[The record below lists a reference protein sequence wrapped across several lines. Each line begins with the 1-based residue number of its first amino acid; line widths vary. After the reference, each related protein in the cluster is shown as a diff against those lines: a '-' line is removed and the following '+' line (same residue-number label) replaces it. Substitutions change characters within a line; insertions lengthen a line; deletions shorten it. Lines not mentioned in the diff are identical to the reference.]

1 MTTRNLDALF
11 EPNAIALIG
20 ASNRPGSVGQVLA
33 RNLLESGFAG
43 PVMPVNPKSAA
54 IRSALAYASVADLP
68 VTPDLAVIAT
78 PAETVPGLIAD
89 LGARGCRAAV
99 VISAGFGAP
108 GLRQQMLEA
117 SRPHLLRIVGPNC
130 LGFISPG
137 RGVNASFAQ
146 LTPRKGG
153 LALVAQS
160 GAITTAAL
168 DWADGKGLGFS
179 HVVTLGDTADVDFGD
194 LLDYLAQDLAT
205 KAILLYVESV
215 GDARKFMSAGRI
227 AARAKPVVVIKAGR
241 SAAGAKAAY
250 SHTGAL
256 AGADAVYDAAI
267 RRAGMLRVKELRE
280 LFDAV
285 STLSAR
291 FDVRGDRLAILTNG
305 GGAGVLAVDA
315 LSTRGGRLADLSPAT
330 VIALDK
336 VLPATWSHGNPVDII
351 GDAPP
356 ERYADAVEALLGEP
370 EADAILILNC
380 PTAVT
385 DSTQAARSV
394 LSALKAKPTR
404 RPVLTCWLGDHSAAG
419 GRRLFAA
426 EGLPGHE
433 TPDEAV
439 RAFVHLVDH
448 ARNQAMLQQ
457 TPPSGPEPIDRQGAR
472 TIVRTALSQGRTRL
486 TEPEAKDLLRAYGFP
501 VVDSRIAKTPA
512 EAEAMAATMGP
523 GPFALKI
530 FSPDISHKTDVGG
543 VALNLADAVDVRR
556 AADAMLASVSRKAP
570 EARMDGFILQ
580 PMIQRPQARE
590 LICGLSVDPTFGP
603 VVLFGQ
609 GGVAVEVLA
618 DRVVGLPPLNQVLA
632 KEMVGRTR
640 VAAMLKAFRDRQA
653 VDEDALAQALERL
666 SMLAI
671 DLPEVAELDINP
683 LLADHE
689 GVLALDARISLTREP
704 RQRMAIHPYPSHLDS
719 TFVSSSGDVVQIR
732 PVRPQD
738 APKLT
743 DLVAKTSADDVHLR
757 FRSGLRSLPV
767 ALAARLSQI
776 DYDREMALAALAPNG
791 DILGVSRLVSDPEGE
806 TAEFALL
813 IRTDMQNHGLGRHLL
828 QAIVD
833 YGRQQGL
840 RQIWGEILSGNDRM
854 IGLASALGFKRT
866 DCDDVTLVRVAKP
879 LE

>member
-11 EPNAIALIG
+11 EPRAIALIG

-43 PVMPVNPKSAA
+43 PVMPVNPKASA
-54 IRSALAYASVADLP
+54 IRSALCYASVADLP
-68 VTPDLAVIAT
+68 MTPDLAVIAT

-99 VISAGFGAP
+99 VISAGLGN
-108 GLRQQMLEA
+108 GELRQQMLDA

-130 LGFISPG
+130 LGFLSPG
-137 RGVNASFAQ
+137 RGINASFAQ

-168 DWADGKGLGFS
+168 DWADGRGLGFS

-194 LLDYLAQDLAT
+194 LLDYLAQDQAT

-315 LSTRGGRLADLSPAT
+315 LATRGGRLAELSPAT
-330 VIALDK
+330 IEALNA

-351 GDAPP
+351 GDAQPD
-356 ERYADAVEALLGEP
+356 RYAAAVDAVLREP

-380 PTAVT
+380 PVAVA
-385 DSTQAARSV
+385 DSTAAAQAVIES
-394 LSALKAKPTR
+394 LKARPTR
-404 RPVLTCWLGDHSAAG
+404 RPVLTCWLGETSVVGA
-419 GRRLFAA
+419 RRLFAERA
-426 EGLPGHE
+426 MPSHE

-439 RAFVHLVDH
+439 RAFMHLVDH

-457 TPPSGPEPIDRQGAR
+457 TPPAGPEPLNRAGAR
-472 TIVRTALSQGRTRL
+472 AIVEAALAEGRKAL
-486 TEPEAKDLLRAYGFP
+486 TEPEAKDVLRAYGFP
-501 VVDSRIAKTPA
+501 VVDSRVAADPA
-512 EAEAMAATMGP
+512 QAGALARAMGD

-530 FSPDISHKTDVGG
+530 FSPDITHKTDVGG
-543 VALNLADAVDVRR
+543 VALNLIEPEDVET
-556 AADAMLASVSRKAP
+556 AAKAMLRSVARLAPKA
-570 EARMDGFILQ
+570 RIDGFIVQ
-580 PMIQRPQARE
+580 PMISRPQARE

-640 VAAMLKAFRDRQA
+640 VSKMLKAFRDRQA

-666 SMLAI
+666 SLLAI
-671 DLPEVAELDINP
+671 ELPEVAELDINP

-689 GVLALDARISLTREP
+689 GVLALDARISLTPAGRK
-704 RQRMAIHPYPSHLDS
+704 RLAIHPYPSHMDS
-719 TFVSSSGDVVQIR
+719 TFVLADGQVVQIR
-732 PVRPQD
+732 PIRPED
-738 APKLT
+738 APGLT
-743 DLVAKTSADDVHLR
+743 DLVARTSADDVHLR
-757 FRSGLRSLPV
+757 FRGGLRHLPD

-776 DYDREMALAALAPNG
+776 DYDREMALAAIAPSG
-791 DILGVSRLVSDPEGE
+791 DILGVSRLVADPEGD

-813 IRTDMQNHGLGRHLL
+813 VRTDLQQHGLGRHLL
-828 QAIVD
+828 QEILD
-833 YGRQQGL
+833 YGKARGL
-840 RQIWGEILSGNDRM
+840 RQVWGEVMGGNDRM
-854 IGLASALGFKRT
+854 LGLAATLGFVRAASE
-866 DCDDVTLVRVAKP
+866 DVSLVRVVKTLA
-879 LE
+879 